1 MTDRELLAE
10 TIEREAGNQPFIG
23 KVAVGMVILERV
35 KDRRW
40 PDTIRG
46 VILQPMQF
54 SCWNFHDPDREPV
67 SMSQDS
73 WAAVDLCL
81 SGLVAP
87 TGYNHYWNPK
97 LCNPSWAASLKE
109 RIAVGDHVFGKMV

>member
-97 LCNPSWAASLKE
+97 LCHPSWAASLTD